1 MGLSDSRR
9 PNNRGYA
16 FPRSPQGTTFRPT
29 GLPGSRPI
37 FLHAPSPN
45 TPGSHAA
52 ANVGFF
58 TACTG
63 FTISGRMATPIEVT
77 RPNRV
82 HFHYGSWIRPPELRL
97 RRYQSQPS
105 GFLHIQPTIY
115 MVSSFQLTRSAKLS
129 LAHQKL
135 ELVTNKQSV
144 LPSTARL
151 LPSPEK
157 KSCKSFTFGI
167 STHLILIFVET
178 LALHTNIGLI
188 VLHIPSFICLK
199 NISITERCNRISE

>member
-29 GLPGSRPI
+29 GLPGSGLI
-37 FLHAPSPN
+37 FFHAPSPN
-45 TPGSHAA
+45 TPGSHTAA
-52 ANVGFF
+52 SVGFF

-63 FTISGRMATPIEVT
+63 FTISDRMATPIEVT

-82 HFHYGSWIRPPELRL
+82 HFRYGSWIRPPELRL

-115 MVSSFQLTRSAKLS
+115 MVSSFQLTRSVRLS
-129 LAHQKL
+129 LAHPKL
-135 ELVTNKQSV
+135 ELYCSKSLICVALELRASSLTIT
-144 LPSTARL
+144 LRL
-151 LPSPEK
+151 
-157 KSCKSFTFGI
+157 G
-167 STHLILIFVET
+167 
-178 LALHTNIGLI
+178 
-188 VLHIPSFICLK
+188 
-199 NISITERCNRISE
+199 